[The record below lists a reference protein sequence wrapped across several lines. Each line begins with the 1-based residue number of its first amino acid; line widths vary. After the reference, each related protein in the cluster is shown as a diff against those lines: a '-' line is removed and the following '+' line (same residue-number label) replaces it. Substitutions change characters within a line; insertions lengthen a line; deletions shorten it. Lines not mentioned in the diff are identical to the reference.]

1 MPKIIKKKVVQKKTV
16 QDEEVAGF
24 ALDALDAAKGRQKQ
38 LLIVGLVIVAMLA
51 LYMAFSMYSSSLEAD
66 AVAIEKKANDYYYGE
81 AVEGTMSD
89 DERLKKALEIFKE
102 SVDIKV
108 TRTALYNLGNTYYKM
123 GDYANAIKQYD
134 LFVNKFSGNVEMLAL
149 VYQKIAASYI
159 RSGQKEKAFVAL
171 RKLEKIKSGIFKDT
185 ALLLEARY
193 LESEGDLEKSL
204 EKYAELAA
212 EFPGSV
218 WSGEAASKLPA
229 PKVETEVKAEEK
241 AVAAEKKEEGGEGQ
255 TAGEK

>member
-1 MPKIIKKKVVQKKTV
+1 MPKIIKKKVVQKRTV

-38 LLIVGLVIVAMLA
+38 LIIAGLVIAGVLA
-51 LYMAFSMYSSSLEAD
+51 LYMTFSMYSSSIEAD
-66 AVAIEKKANDYYYGE
+66 AVAIEMKANDYYYGVV
-81 AVEGTMSD
+81 VEGSITD
-89 DERLKKALEIFKE
+89 EERLKKALEIYKE

-123 GDYANAIKQYD
+123 GDYAGAIEQYD
-134 LFVNKFSGNVEMLAL
+134 LFVDKFSGNVEMLAL
-149 VYQKIAASYI
+149 VYQKIAASYV
-159 RSGQKEKAFVAL
+159 RSGQKDKAYEAL
-171 RKLEKIKSGIFKDT
+171 GELAKIGSGIFKDT
-185 ALLLEARY
+185 ALMLEARY
-193 LESEGDLEKSL
+193 LESAGDTGKSL
-204 EKYAELAA
+204 EKYVELVA

-241 AVAAEKKEEGGEGQ
+241 AAEEKKEEGGEVK
-255 TAGEK
+255 E

>member
-1 MPKIIKKKVVQKKTV
+1 MSKIIKKKVVQKKTV

-38 LLIVGLVIVAMLA
+38 LIIAGLVIAGVLA
-51 LYMAFSMYSSSLEAD
+51 LYMTFSMYSSSIEAD
-66 AVAIEKKANDYYYGE
+66 AVAIEMKANDYYYGVV
-81 AVEGTMSD
+81 VEGSITD
-89 DERLKKALEIFKE
+89 DERLETALEIYME

-123 GDYANAIKQYD
+123 GDYAGAIEQYD
-134 LFVNKFSGNVEMLAL
+134 LFVDKFSGNVEMLAL
-149 VYQKIAASYI
+149 VYQKIAASYV
-159 RSGQKEKAFVAL
+159 RSGQNEKAFEAL
-171 RKLEKIKSGIFKDT
+171 RELAKIGNGIFKDT
-185 ALLLEARY
+185 ALMLEARY
-193 LESEGDLEKSL
+193 LESAGDTEKSL
-204 EKYAELAA
+204 EKYVELVA

-241 AVAAEKKEEGGEGQ
+241 AAEEKKEEGGEVK
-255 TAGEK
+255 E